1 MLNFYQKV
9 ANKPVFGCTTSSFL
23 AHPHSKIMLLT
34 TCRLANKL
42 AEHKYC
48 SYNCID
54 IWKWYSYGLNREYGG
69 IPAKKKGEHLVSAI
83 CTMLYCSEC
92 LYHSVWAKKF
102 STVILWMKQ
111 VLMVVFLLF
120 FFFSAFF
127 HSNWVAKGV
136 WVGTEGRR
144 GFIFGWGSGCSK
156 DKREKYSELVT
167 R

>member
-92 LYHSVWAKKF
+92 LYYSVWAKKF

-111 VLMVVFLLF
+111 VLMLVFLLF
-120 FFFSAFF
+120 FFFLHFF
-127 HSNWVAKGV
+127 IQIGWRKGFE
-136 WVGTEGRR
+136 WGRKGGGDSYLAGAVGAPRTKERN
-144 GFIFGWGSGCSK
+144 IVS
-156 DKREKYSELVT
+156 
-167 R
+167 